1 MAPRV
6 DPDAVVLSQRICIL
20 HEIGAAGQVTDTRTV
35 KVLFFGPLR
44 DIVGAEEF
52 SLPLDDSA
60 TGQSAFEALV
70 RKFPA
75 LAPWRTSLRLA
86 VNKQYAAFE
95 HRLGEGDEICF
106 IPPVSGG

>member
-1 MAPRV
+1 M
-6 DPDAVVLSQRICIL
+6 
-20 HEIGAAGQVTDTRTV
+20 HENGALAQLTEAQTV

-52 SLPLDDSA
+52 CLPLEDSA
-60 TGQSAFEALV
+60 TGQSAFEALT

-75 LAPWRTSLRLA
+75 LTPWRASLRLA
-86 VNKQYAAFE
+86 VNKQYTAFE
-95 HRLGEGDEICF
+95 HRLGAGDEICF